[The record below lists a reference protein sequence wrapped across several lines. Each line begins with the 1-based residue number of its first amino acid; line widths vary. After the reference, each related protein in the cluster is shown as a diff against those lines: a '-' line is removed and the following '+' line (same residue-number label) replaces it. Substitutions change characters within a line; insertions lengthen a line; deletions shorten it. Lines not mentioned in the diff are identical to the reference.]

1 MPWTP
6 LTKEH
11 ARAVRSLQS
20 VGWRSLARATKTELD
35 NYHKTAS
42 GRILVLTYGGAPGSP
57 AKRIYLDHLGD
68 TFMMAFPS
76 EGPASRTAVTHAA
89 KKAGKKSTSVFKVA
103 RKSARS
109 RGRDSSGDVLVGKAS
124 PKIPKPVRDFS
135 IHFLINIRK
144 IICPNAKKKVVMGA
158 ASTGIVGAL
167 ALWLVRTF
175 GITSEVAETFASA
188 VLITIATATKGAFCD
203 MTAEMAKAA
212 LRKG

>member
-1 MPWTP
+1 MPWTA

-42 GRILVLTYGGAPGSP
+42 GRILVLTYSGAPGSP

-68 TFMMAFPS
+68 TLMMAFPP
-76 EGPASRTAVTHAA
+76 EGLASRVATKHAA
-89 KKAGKKSTSVFKVA
+89 KKAAQKSTSVFKVA
-103 RKSARS
+103 RKSAP
-109 RGRDSSGDVLVGKAS
+109 GWARDSSGDVLFGKAPS
-124 PKIPKPVRDFS
+124 NTPKPVRDFS

-144 IICPNAKKKVVMGA
+144 IICPNAKNKAVLGA

-203 MTAEMAKAA
+203 MTAEMAKAP

>member
-1 MPWTP
+1 
-6 LTKEH
+6 
-11 ARAVRSLQS
+11 V
-20 VGWRSLARATKTELD
+20 RATKTELD

-68 TFMMAFPS
+68 TLMTAFPS
-76 EGPASRTAVTHAA
+76 AGPASRTAMKKAA
-89 KKAGKKSTSVFKVA
+89 KKAAKKSKAAFKVA
-103 RKSARS
+103 RNSA
-109 RGRDSSGDVLVGKAS
+109 GGWTQDSSGDILFGKAS
-124 PKIPKPVRDFS
+124 SRIPKPVRDFA
-135 IHFLINIRK
+135 IHFLVNIRK
-144 IICPNAKKKVVMGA
+144 VICPKAKNKVVLGA

-203 MTAEMAKAA
+203 MTADMTKAA
-212 LRKG
+212 LKNA